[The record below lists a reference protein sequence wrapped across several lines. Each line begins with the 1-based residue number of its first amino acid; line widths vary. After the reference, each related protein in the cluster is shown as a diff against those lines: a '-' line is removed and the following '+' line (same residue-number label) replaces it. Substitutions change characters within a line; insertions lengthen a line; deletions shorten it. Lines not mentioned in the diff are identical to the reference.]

1 MELSP
6 AKKALMEKWL
16 QGKAASKRTE
26 GIPKRPAGS
35 PVPLSFPQQ
44 RQLFLELLD
53 RGTAVNNLSV
63 LIELKGELNKEVLE
77 NSANEILKRHEALR
91 TQFSLGMGLPETE
104 ILESLTLTIPQVEL
118 TDDLTRKQEEARRL
132 AEEEVLIPF
141 DLAQAPLIRLKLYA
155 LSPQEHWLLVVV
167 HHTIADGWSLGVF
180 LKELSA
186 FYKAAITGSAAS
198 LPELSI
204 QYADYVHWQLEE
216 MKKPAMNASL
226 AYWKEQLAGELPTLE
241 LPTDQPRSSR
251 QSFNGGS
258 HRFMLSAEDT
268 MALEKLSREEDATL
282 FMSLLSLLSFVLH
295 RFSGQEEVII
305 GTPVASR
312 SQQELESLIGVFI
325 NTLAIRTG
333 LNGNPT
339 FRELLQRIRKTS
351 LDAFSHQAY
360 PFEKLV
366 EALKPKRDLSRTPIF
381 QVVFNLQSAP
391 MPELDMPGLSLRF
404 PDFDRGTSQF
414 DLTLMMTRM
423 GDQYQASVEYN
434 SDLFEAES
442 ISLLFDAFNRLL
454 KGALARPDEPL
465 SETLLVTKEEQEE
478 VLTVLNDTEKK
489 FPLNRSFHQLLEEQV
504 RETPDA
510 IAVIYEDRQLSYKTL
525 NEQANQ
531 LAHKLRELGVGSGT
545 RVGILMNRSERMLVS
560 LLAVQKSGGT
570 YVPIHT
576 AFPTERIQFILED
589 ASMEVLLTDVDT
601 DKLSTAALKVLYP
614 TDLKA
619 FSQYGQDNPELEIG
633 PDDLAYIIYTS
644 GSTGQPKGVMI
655 PHSALTNFLCSMQQQ
670 PGMTAK
676 DVLMAVTSVS
686 FDISALELYLPLMCG
701 ASVVIASEAMLQNP
715 ILLGEAIEQQYIT
728 VMQATPATWQL
739 LLESDWQGNQ
749 RLKALCGGEAL
760 SRRLANRLLNKVG
773 SLWNMYGPTET
784 TIWSACCPVD
794 KEDAPIVIG
803 KPIANTEL
811 YVLDSY
817 GQSVPKGV
825 TGELWIGGAGL
836 ATGYLNR
843 AGLTAEKFV
852 FNHLNPV
859 ASNRLYRTGDHAR
872 YLKNYSI
879 EVLGRTD
886 HQVKIQG
893 HRIELG
899 EISTALTQ
907 HPSVADAVVIS
918 RTENSGYKR
927 LVAYYIPEKTVEFD
941 AANLR
946 DFLKTKL
953 PAYMIPS
960 FFVEMETFPLST
972 SGKVDRK
979 ALPLPEDNRE
989 LDEYVAPGSES
1000 EEILVKIWENI
1011 LEIEQVGV
1019 EDNFFDLGGASIQSL
1034 QIVAKANMYGLPLN
1048 VENIFEY
1055 QTIRELVR
1063 FLQEDSGKS

>member
-16 QGKAASKRTE
+16 QGKAASKKTE
-26 GIPKRPAGS
+26 GIPKRPEGS

-63 LIELKGELNKEVLE
+63 LIELKGELKQELLE

-91 TQFSLGMGLPETE
+91 TQFSLGMGLPEPE
-104 ILESLTLTIPQVEL
+104 ILESLTLTIPGTDLADGQSMQREKAREL
-118 TDDLTRKQEEARRL
+118 V
-132 AEEEVLIPF
+132 EEEVLIPF
-141 DLAQAPLIRLKLYA
+141 DLAQAPLIKLRLYA
-155 LSPQEHWLLVVV
+155 LNPQEHWLLVVV

-186 FYKAAITGSAAS
+186 FYKVAITGRAAN
-198 LPELSI
+198 LPKLSI

-216 MKKPAMNASL
+216 MKKPAMDASL

-258 HRFMLSAEDT
+258 HRFMLSAADT
-268 MALEKLSREEDATL
+268 EALEKLSREEDATL
-282 FMSLLSLLSFVLH
+282 FMSLLSLFSFVLH

-325 NTLAIRTG
+325 NTVAIRTD
-333 LNGNPT
+333 LDENPN
-339 FRELLQRIRKTS
+339 FRQLLQRIRKTS

-366 EALKPKRDLSRTPIF
+366 EALKPKRDLSRTPVF
-381 QVVFNLQSAP
+381 QVVFNLQNAP

-404 PDFDRGTSQF
+404 LDFDRGTSQF
-414 DLTLMMTRM
+414 DLTLMMTRS

-434 SDLFEAES
+434 SDLFES
-442 ISLLFDAFNRLL
+442 GTISFMLDAFNGLL
-454 KGALARPDEPL
+454 KGALAQPDKPL
-465 SETLLVTKEEQEE
+465 SETLLTTEEERGQLVTE
-478 VLTVLNDTEKK
+478 LNDTEQKL
-489 FPLNRSFHQLLEEQV
+489 PLDQCFHNLFEQQT
-504 RETPDA
+504 RKNPGAT
-510 IAVIYEDRQLSYKTL
+510 AVVYEDKNLSYEAL
-525 NEQANQ
+525 NKQANQ
-531 LAHKLRELGVGSGT
+531 LAHKLRELGAEKGI
-545 RVGILMNRSERMLVS
+545 RVGVLMSRSEKMLIS

-576 AFPTERIQFILED
+576 AFPTERVQYMLED
-589 ASMEVLLTDVDT
+589 ASVEVLLTDIDT
-601 DKLSTAALKVLYP
+601 DKLNTEAFKVIDL
-614 TDLKA
+614 TDSSA
-619 FSQYGQDNPELEIG
+619 FSQYEKDNPELGIA
-633 PDDLAYIIYTS
+633 PDDPAYIIYTS
-644 GSTGQPKGVMI
+644 GSTGKPKGVMV
-655 PHSALTNFLCSMQQQ
+655 PHSALTNFLCSMEQE
-670 PGMTAK
+670 PGITSE

-686 FDISALELYLPLMCG
+686 FDISALELYLPLVSG
-701 ASVVIASEAMLQNP
+701 ASVVIASDEMLQNP
-715 ILLGEAIEQQYIT
+715 ILLGEAVEQHQVTI
-728 VMQATPATWQL
+728 MQATPASWQL
-739 LLESDWQGNQ
+739 LLESDWQGKQ
-749 RLKALCGGEAL
+749 DLKALCGGEAL
-760 SRRLANRLLNKVG
+760 SRRLANRLLKKVDT
-773 SLWNMYGPTET
+773 LWNMYGPTET
-784 TIWSACCPVD
+784 TIWSACWRV
-794 KEDAPIVIG
+794 EEGTAPIVIG
-803 KPIANTEL
+803 KPIANTQL
-811 YVLDSY
+811 YVLDGY
-817 GQSVPKGV
+817 GQLVPRGV
-825 TGELWIGGAGL
+825 TGELYIGGAGL
-836 ATGYLNR
+836 AVGYLNR
-843 AGLTAEKFV
+843 SDLTEEKFV
-852 FNHLNPV
+852 ADHLNPK
-859 ASNRLYRTGDHAR
+859 AGSRLYRTGDHAR

-899 EISTALTQ
+899 EISTALIQ
-907 HPSVADAVVIS
+907 HPAVTDAVVVS
-918 RTENSGYKR
+918 RTEKSGYKR
-927 LVAYYIPEKTVEFD
+927 LAAYHIPEKGAEIDQAT
-941 AANLR
+941 LR

-953 PAYMIPS
+953 PSYMIPS
-960 FFVEMETFPLST
+960 FFIEMEAFPLSA

-989 LDEYVAPGSES
+989 LDAYVAPGNES

-1048 VENIFEY
+1048 VENIFEH